1 MSNKIGIIGDGHVGS
16 TVAQQ
21 LILTGLVD
29 DLVMIDVNE
38 AKVRA
43 DQLDFQDAMAN
54 LKHHTT
60 ITINDYSALKDADI
74 VISAFGNIEL
84 EAGGERFAELNYNRE
99 RIGDIAES
107 IKKSGFNGIL
117 VAITNPV
124 DAITNMYQE
133 LTGLPRKHVIGT
145 GTLLDTARMKRAVG
159 ERMNVDPRSVEGFN
173 LGEHG
178 NSQFTAW
185 STVKVLEKPITE
197 VAEAK
202 HLKLEDLNDEIK
214 FGGQT
219 VYKGKQY
226 TNYGISAA
234 VTRLVETIQSDAHTE
249 MPVSNYQ
256 EKYGTYL
263 SYPAIVGRDGIV
275 QTVELTLTDEEE
287 KKLKA
292 SAETIKEK
300 ANK

>member
-117 VAITNPV
+117 LAITNPV

-133 LTGLPRKHVIGT
+133 LIGLPRKHVIGT

-197 VAEAK
+197 VAKVK

-263 SYPAIVGRDGIV
+263 SYPAIVGRDGII

-287 KKLKA
+287 KKLQA
-292 SAETIKEK
+292 SAATIKEK

>member
-99 RIGDIAES
+99 RIRAIAES

-117 VAITNPV
+117 LAITNPV

-159 ERMNVDPRSVEGFN
+159 ELMNVDPRSVEGFN

-185 STVKVLEKPITE
+185 STVKVLEKPVTE

-263 SYPAIVGRDGIV
+263 SYPAIVGRDGII

-287 KKLKA
+287 KKLQA
-292 SAETIKEK
+292 SAATIKEK

>member
-99 RIGDIAES
+99 RIGAIAES

-117 VAITNPV
+117 LAITNPV

-159 ERMNVDPRSVEGFN
+159 ELMNVDPRSVEGFN

-185 STVKVLEKPITE
+185 STVKVLEKPVTE
-197 VAEAK
+197 VAKAK

-263 SYPAIVGRDGIV
+263 SYPAIVGRDGII

-287 KKLKA
+287 KKLQS
-292 SAETIKEK
+292 SAATIKEK

>member
-54 LKHHTT
+54 LKHHIT
-60 ITINDYSALKDADI
+60 ININDYSALKDADI

-84 EAGGERFAELNYNRE
+84 EAGGERFAELNYNRD
-99 RIGDIAES
+99 RIGDIAKS

-117 VAITNPV
+117 LVITNPV

-159 ERMNVDPRSVEGFN
+159 ELMNVDPRSVEGFN

-197 VAEAK
+197 VAQAK

-287 KKLKA
+287 KKLQA
-292 SAETIKEK
+292 SAATIKEK

>member
-1 MSNKIGIIGDGHVGS
+1 MSNKIGVIGDGHVGS

-29 DLVMIDVNE
+29 NLVMIDVNE

-287 KKLKA
+287 KKLQA

>member
-99 RIGDIAES
+99 RIGDIVES

-117 VAITNPV
+117 LAITNPV

-197 VAEAK
+197 VAKAK

-263 SYPAIVGRDGIV
+263 SYPAIVGRDGII

-287 KKLKA
+287 KKLQA
-292 SAETIKEK
+292 SAATIKEK

>member
-99 RIGDIAES
+99 RIGAIAEA

-117 VAITNPV
+117 LAITNPV

-159 ERMNVDPRSVEGFN
+159 ELMNVDPRSVEGFN

-185 STVKVLEKPITE
+185 STVKVLEKPVTE

-263 SYPAIVGRDGIV
+263 SYPAIVGRDGII

-287 KKLKA
+287 KKLQS
-292 SAETIKEK
+292 SAATIKEK

>member
-38 AKVRA
+38 AKARA

-117 VAITNPV
+117 LAITNPV

-159 ERMNVDPRSVEGFN
+159 ELMNVDPRSVEGFN

-185 STVKVLEKPITE
+185 STVKVLEKPVTE

-202 HLKLEDLNDEIK
+202 NLKLEDLNDEIK

-263 SYPAIVGRDGIV
+263 SYPAIVGRDGII

-287 KKLKA
+287 KKLQA
-292 SAETIKEK
+292 SAATIKEK

>member
-16 TVAQQ
+16 TVAHQ
-21 LILTGLVD
+21 LLISGLVD
-29 DLVMIDVNE
+29 DLVLIDVNE
-38 AKVRA
+38 AKVTA
-43 DQLDFQDAMAN
+43 DELDFKDAMAN
-54 LKHHTT
+54 LKHHTN
-60 ITINDYSALKDADI
+60 IVINDYSALKDADI
-74 VISAFGNIEL
+74 IISAFGNISL

-99 RIGDIAES
+99 RIGDIAAS
-107 IKKSGFNGIL
+107 IKKSGFDGIL

-133 LTGLPRKHVIGT
+133 LTGLPKKHVIGT
-145 GTLLDTARMKRAVG
+145 GTLLDTSRMKRAVG
-159 ERMNVDPRSVEGFN
+159 SRLNVDPRSVEGFN

-185 STVKVLEKPITE
+185 STVKVLEQPITE
-197 VAEAK
+197 LVK
-202 HLKLEDLNDEIK
+202 DKPWKLEDLNDEIK

-226 TNYGISAA
+226 TNYGIAAA
-234 VTRLVETIQSDAHTE
+234 VTRLVETIESDARTE
-249 MPVSNYQ
+249 LPVSNYQ

-275 QTVELTLTDEEE
+275 QQVQLALTDEEE
-287 KKLKA
+287 KLLAK

-300 ANK
+300 SK

>member
-99 RIGDIAES
+99 RIGDIAEA

-117 VAITNPV
+117 LAITNPV

-185 STVKVLEKPITE
+185 STVKVLEKPVTE

-202 HLKLEDLNDEIK
+202 HLKLEDLNDKIK

-263 SYPAIVGRDGIV
+263 SYPAIVGRDGII

-287 KKLKA
+287 KKLQA
-292 SAETIKEK
+292 SAATIKEK

>member
-16 TVAQQ
+16 TVAHQ
-21 LILTGLVD
+21 LLVSGLVD
-29 DLVMIDVNE
+29 DLVLIDVNE
-38 AKVRA
+38 AKVTA
-43 DQLDFQDAMAN
+43 DELDFQDAMAN
-54 LKHHTT
+54 LKHHTN
-60 ITINDYSALKDADI
+60 IVINDYSALKGADI
-74 VISAFGNIEL
+74 IISAFGNISL

-99 RIGDIAES
+99 RIGDIAAS
-107 IKKSGFNGIL
+107 IKKSGFDGIL

-124 DAITNMYQE
+124 DAITNMYQG
-133 LTGLPRKHVIGT
+133 LTGLPKKHVIGT
-145 GTLLDTARMKRAVG
+145 GTLLDTSRMKRAVG
-159 ERMNVDPRSVEGFN
+159 SRLNVDPRSVEGFN

-185 STVKVLEKPITE
+185 STVKVLEQPITE
-197 VAEAK
+197 LVK
-202 HLKLEDLNDEIK
+202 DKPWKLEDLNDEIK

-226 TNYGISAA
+226 TNYGIAAA
-234 VTRLVETIQSDAHTE
+234 VTRLVETIESDARTE
-249 MPVSNYQ
+249 LPVSNYQ

-275 QTVELTLTDEEE
+275 QQVQLALTDEEE
-287 KKLKA
+287 KLLAK

-300 ANK
+300 SK

>member
-54 LKHHTT
+54 LKHHIT

-99 RIGDIAES
+99 RIGDIAEA

-117 VAITNPV
+117 LAITNPV

-159 ERMNVDPRSVEGFN
+159 ELMNVDPRSVEGFN

-185 STVKVLEKPITE
+185 STVKVLEKPVTE
-197 VAEAK
+197 VAQAK

-263 SYPAIVGRDGIV
+263 SYPAIVGRDGII

-287 KKLKA
+287 KKLQA
-292 SAETIKEK
+292 SAATIKEK

>member
-16 TVAQQ
+16 TIAQQ

-117 VAITNPV
+117 LAITNPV

-197 VAEAK
+197 VAKAK

-263 SYPAIVGRDGIV
+263 SYPAIVDRDGII

-287 KKLKA
+287 KKLQS
-292 SAETIKEK
+292 SAATIKEK

>member
-99 RIGDIAES
+99 RIGAIAEA

-117 VAITNPV
+117 LAITNPV

-159 ERMNVDPRSVEGFN
+159 ELMNVDPRSVEGFN

-197 VAEAK
+197 VAKAK

-263 SYPAIVGRDGIV
+263 SYPAIVGREGII

-287 KKLKA
+287 KKLQA
-292 SAETIKEK
+292 SAATIKEK

>member
-1 MSNKIGIIGDGHVGS
+1 MSNKIGVIGDGHVGS

-197 VAEAK
+197 VAEEK

-287 KKLKA
+287 KKLQA

>member
-16 TVAQQ
+16 TVAHQ
-21 LILTGLVD
+21 LLISGLVD
-29 DLVMIDVNE
+29 DLVLIDVNE
-38 AKVRA
+38 AKVTA
-43 DQLDFQDAMAN
+43 DELDFQDAMAN
-54 LKHHTT
+54 LKHHTN
-60 ITINDYSALKDADI
+60 IVINDYSALKDADI
-74 VISAFGNIEL
+74 IISAFGNISL

-99 RIGDIAES
+99 RIGDIAAS
-107 IKKSGFNGIL
+107 IKKSGFEGIL

-133 LTGLPRKHVIGT
+133 LTGLPKKHVIGT
-145 GTLLDTARMKRAVG
+145 GTLLDTSRMKRAVG
-159 ERMNVDPRSVEGFN
+159 SRLNVDPRSVEGFN

-185 STVKVLEKPITE
+185 STVKVLEQPITE
-197 VAEAK
+197 LVK
-202 HLKLEDLNDEIK
+202 DKPWKLEDLNDEIK

-226 TNYGISAA
+226 TNYGIAAA
-234 VTRLVETIQSDAHTE
+234 VTRLVETIESDARTE
-249 MPVSNYQ
+249 LSVSNYQ

-275 QTVELTLTDEEE
+275 QQVQLALTDEEE
-287 KKLKA
+287 KLLAK

-300 ANK
+300 SK

>member
-16 TVAQQ
+16 TVAHQ
-21 LILTGLVD
+21 LLISGLVD
-29 DLVMIDVNE
+29 DLVLIDVNE
-38 AKVRA
+38 AKVTA
-43 DQLDFQDAMAN
+43 DELDFQDAMAN
-54 LKHHTT
+54 LKHHTN
-60 ITINDYSALKDADI
+60 IVINDYSALKDADI
-74 VISAFGNIEL
+74 IISAFGNISL

-99 RIGDIAES
+99 RIGDIAAS
-107 IKKSGFNGIL
+107 IKKSGFDGIL

-133 LTGLPRKHVIGT
+133 LTGLPKKHVIGT
-145 GTLLDTARMKRAVG
+145 GTLLDTSRMKRAVG
-159 ERMNVDPRSVEGFN
+159 SRLNVDPRSVEGFN

-185 STVKVLEKPITE
+185 STVKVLEQPITE
-197 VAEAK
+197 LVK
-202 HLKLEDLNDEIK
+202 DKPWKLEDLNDEIK

-226 TNYGISAA
+226 TNYGIAAA
-234 VTRLVETIQSDAHTE
+234 VTRLVETIESDARTE
-249 MPVSNYQ
+249 LPVSNYQ
-256 EKYGTYL
+256 EEYGTYL

-275 QTVELTLTDEEE
+275 QQVQLALTDEEE
-287 KKLKA
+287 KLLAK

-300 ANK
+300 SK

>member
-21 LILTGLVD
+21 LIISGLVD
-29 DLVMIDVNE
+29 DLVLIDVNE
-38 AKVRA
+38 DKVTA

-54 LKHHTT
+54 LKSHTN
-60 ITINDYSALKDADI
+60 IVINDYSELKDAEI
-74 VISAFGNIEL
+74 VISAFGNIDL
-84 EAGGERFAELNYNRE
+84 EAGGERFAELKYNKE
-99 RIGDIAES
+99 RIGKIAVS

-124 DAITNMYQE
+124 DAITSMYQE
-133 LTGLPRKHVIGT
+133 LTGLPKKHVIGT

-159 ERMNVDPRSVEGFN
+159 QRLHVDPRSVEGFN

-185 STVKVLEKPITE
+185 STVKVMEKP
-197 VAEAK
+197 VAELAK
-202 HLKLEDLNDEIK
+202 DQPWEPSDLNDEIK
-214 FGGQT
+214 FGGQI

-234 VTRLVETIQSDAHTE
+234 VTRLVETIESDARTE

-275 QTVELTLTDEEE
+275 QQVELNLTEEEE
-287 KKLKA
+287 KLLA
-292 SAETIKEK
+292 DSAETIKEK
-300 ANK
+300 SQD

>member
-16 TVAQQ
+16 TIAQQ

-117 VAITNPV
+117 LAITNPV

-159 ERMNVDPRSVEGFN
+159 ELMNVDPRSVKGFN

-185 STVKVLEKPITE
+185 STVKVLEKPVTE

-263 SYPAIVGRDGIV
+263 SYPAIVGRDGII

-287 KKLKA
+287 KKLQA
-292 SAETIKEK
+292 SAATIKEK

>member
-16 TVAQQ
+16 TVAHQ
-21 LILTGLVD
+21 LLISGLVD
-29 DLVMIDVNE
+29 DLVLIDVNE
-38 AKVRA
+38 AKVTA
-43 DQLDFQDAMAN
+43 DELDFQDAMAN
-54 LKHHTT
+54 LKHHTN
-60 ITINDYSALKDADI
+60 IVINDYSALKDADI
-74 VISAFGNIEL
+74 IISAFGNISL

-99 RIGDIAES
+99 RIGDIAAS
-107 IKKSGFNGIL
+107 IKKSGFDGIL

-133 LTGLPRKHVIGT
+133 LTGLPKKHVIGT
-145 GTLLDTARMKRAVG
+145 GTLLDTSRMKRAVG
-159 ERMNVDPRSVEGFN
+159 SRLNVDPRSVEGFN

-185 STVKVLEKPITE
+185 STVKVLEQPITE
-197 VAEAK
+197 LVK
-202 HLKLEDLNDEIK
+202 DKPWKLEDLNDEIK

-226 TNYGISAA
+226 TNYGIAAA
-234 VTRLVETIQSDAHTE
+234 VTRLVETIESDARTE
-249 MPVSNYQ
+249 LPVSNYQ

-263 SYPAIVGRDGIV
+263 SYPAIVGRDGVV
-275 QTVELTLTDEEE
+275 QQVQLALTDEEE
-287 KKLKA
+287 KLLAK

-300 ANK
+300 SK

>member
-54 LKHHTT
+54 LKHHIT
-60 ITINDYSALKDADI
+60 ININDYSALKDADI

-99 RIGDIAES
+99 RIGDIAEA

-117 VAITNPV
+117 LAITNPV

-197 VAEAK
+197 VAKAK

-263 SYPAIVGRDGIV
+263 SYPAIVGRDGII

-287 KKLKA
+287 KKLQA
-292 SAETIKEK
+292 SAATIKEK

>member
-54 LKHHTT
+54 LKHHIT
-60 ITINDYSALKDADI
+60 ININDYSALKDADI

-107 IKKSGFNGIL
+107 IKNSGFNGIL
-117 VAITNPV
+117 LAITNPV

-263 SYPAIVGRDGIV
+263 SYPAIVGRDGII

-287 KKLKA
+287 KKLQA
-292 SAETIKEK
+292 SAATIKEK

>member
-16 TVAQQ
+16 TVAHQ
-21 LILTGLVD
+21 LLVSGLVD
-29 DLVMIDVNE
+29 DLVLIDVNE
-38 AKVRA
+38 AKVTA
-43 DQLDFQDAMAN
+43 DELDFQDAMAN
-54 LKHHTT
+54 LKHHTN
-60 ITINDYSALKDADI
+60 IVINDYSALKDADI
-74 VISAFGNIEL
+74 IISAFGNISL

-99 RIGDIAES
+99 RIGDIAAS
-107 IKKSGFNGIL
+107 IKKSGFDGIL

-124 DAITNMYQE
+124 DAITNMYQG
-133 LTGLPRKHVIGT
+133 LTGLPKKHVIGT
-145 GTLLDTARMKRAVG
+145 GTLLDTSRMKRAVG
-159 ERMNVDPRSVEGFN
+159 SRLNVDPRSVEGFN

-185 STVKVLEKPITE
+185 STVKVLEQPITE
-197 VAEAK
+197 LVK
-202 HLKLEDLNDEIK
+202 DKPWKLEDLNDEIK

-226 TNYGISAA
+226 TNYGIAAA
-234 VTRLVETIQSDAHTE
+234 VTRLVETIESDARTE
-249 MPVSNYQ
+249 LSVSNYQ

-275 QTVELTLTDEEE
+275 QQVQLALTDEEE
-287 KKLKA
+287 KLLAK

-300 ANK
+300 SK

>member
-54 LKHHTT
+54 LKHHIT
-60 ITINDYSALKDADI
+60 ININDYSALKDADI

-84 EAGGERFAELNYNRE
+84 EAGGERFAELNYNRD
-99 RIGDIAES
+99 RIGDIAKS

-117 VAITNPV
+117 LVITNPV

-159 ERMNVDPRSVEGFN
+159 ELMNVDPRSVEGFN

-185 STVKVLEKPITE
+185 STVKVLEKPVTE
-197 VAEAK
+197 VAKAK

-263 SYPAIVGRDGIV
+263 SYPAIVGRDGII

-287 KKLKA
+287 KKLQS
-292 SAETIKEK
+292 SAATIKEK

>member
-54 LKHHTT
+54 LKHHIT
-60 ITINDYSALKDADI
+60 ININDYSALKDADI

-84 EAGGERFAELNYNRE
+84 EAGGERFAELNYNRD
-99 RIGDIAES
+99 RIGDIAKS

-117 VAITNPV
+117 LVITNPV

-159 ERMNVDPRSVEGFN
+159 ELMNVDPRSVEGFN

-197 VAEAK
+197 VAQAK

-263 SYPAIVGRDGIV
+263 SYPAIVGRDGII

-287 KKLKA
+287 KKLQS

>member
-99 RIGDIAES
+99 RIGDIAEA

-117 VAITNPV
+117 LAITNPV

-185 STVKVLEKPITE
+185 STFKVLEKPITE

-263 SYPAIVGRDGIV
+263 SYPAIVGRDGII

-287 KKLKA
+287 KKLQA
-292 SAETIKEK
+292 SAATIKEK

>member
-99 RIGDIAES
+99 RIGDIAKS

-117 VAITNPV
+117 LVITNPV

-159 ERMNVDPRSVEGFN
+159 ELMNVDPRSVEGFN

-263 SYPAIVGRDGIV
+263 SYPAIVGRDGII

-287 KKLKA
+287 KKLQA
-292 SAETIKEK
+292 SAATIKEK

>member
-99 RIGDIAES
+99 RIGDIAKS

-117 VAITNPV
+117 LVITNPV

-159 ERMNVDPRSVEGFN
+159 ELMNVDPRSVEGFN

-197 VAEAK
+197 VAQAK

-287 KKLKA
+287 KKLQA
-292 SAETIKEK
+292 SAATIKEK

>member
-16 TVAQQ
+16 TVAHQ
-21 LILTGLVD
+21 LLISGLVD
-29 DLVMIDVNE
+29 DLVLIDVNE
-38 AKVRA
+38 AKVTA
-43 DQLDFQDAMAN
+43 DELDFQDAMAN
-54 LKHHTT
+54 LKHHTN
-60 ITINDYSALKDADI
+60 IVINDYSALKDADI
-74 VISAFGNIEL
+74 IISAFGNISL

-99 RIGDIAES
+99 RIGDIAAS
-107 IKKSGFNGIL
+107 IKKSGFDGIL

-133 LTGLPRKHVIGT
+133 LTGLPKKHVIGT
-145 GTLLDTARMKRAVG
+145 GTLLDTSRMKRAVG
-159 ERMNVDPRSVEGFN
+159 SRLNVDPRSVEGFN

-185 STVKVLEKPITE
+185 STVKVLEQPITE
-197 VAEAK
+197 LVK
-202 HLKLEDLNDEIK
+202 DKPWKLEDLNDEIK

-226 TNYGISAA
+226 TNYGIAAA
-234 VTRLVETIQSDAHTE
+234 VTRLVETIESDARTE
-249 MPVSNYQ
+249 LPVSNYQ

-275 QTVELTLTDEEE
+275 QQVQLALTDEEE
-287 KKLKA
+287 KLLA
-292 SAETIKEK
+292 TSAETIKEK
-300 ANK
+300 SR

>member
-84 EAGGERFAELNYNRE
+84 EAGGKRFAELNYNRE
-99 RIGDIAES
+99 RIGDIAEA

-117 VAITNPV
+117 LAITNPV

-197 VAEAK
+197 VAKAK

-263 SYPAIVGRDGIV
+263 SYPAIVGRDGII

-287 KKLKA
+287 KKLQA
-292 SAETIKEK
+292 SAATIKEK

>member
-16 TVAQQ
+16 TVAHQ
-21 LILTGLVD
+21 LLISGLVD
-29 DLVMIDVNE
+29 DLVLIDVNE
-38 AKVRA
+38 AKVTA
-43 DQLDFQDAMAN
+43 DELDFQDAMAN
-54 LKHHTT
+54 LKHHTN
-60 ITINDYSALKDADI
+60 IVINDYSALKDADI
-74 VISAFGNIEL
+74 IISAFGNISL

-99 RIGDIAES
+99 RIGDIAAS
-107 IKKSGFNGIL
+107 IKKSGFDGIL

-133 LTGLPRKHVIGT
+133 LTGLPKKHVIGT
-145 GTLLDTARMKRAVG
+145 GTLLDTSRMKRAVG
-159 ERMNVDPRSVEGFN
+159 SRLNVDPRSVEGFN

-185 STVKVLEKPITE
+185 STVKVLEQPITDL
-197 VAEAK
+197 VK
-202 HLKLEDLNDEIK
+202 DKPWKLEDLNDEIK

-226 TNYGISAA
+226 TNYGIAAA
-234 VTRLVETIQSDAHTE
+234 VTRLVETIESDARTE
-249 MPVSNYQ
+249 LPVSNYQ

-275 QTVELTLTDEEE
+275 QQVQLALTDEEE
-287 KKLKA
+287 KLLAK

-300 ANK
+300 SK

>member
-16 TVAQQ
+16 TVAHQ
-21 LILTGLVD
+21 LLISGLVD
-29 DLVMIDVNE
+29 DLVLIDVNE
-38 AKVRA
+38 AKVTA
-43 DQLDFQDAMAN
+43 DELDFQDAMAN
-54 LKHHTT
+54 LKHHTN
-60 ITINDYSALKDADI
+60 IVINDYSALKDADI
-74 VISAFGNIEL
+74 IISAFGNISL

-99 RIGDIAES
+99 RIGDIAAS
-107 IKKSGFNGIL
+107 IKKSGFDGIL

-133 LTGLPRKHVIGT
+133 LTGLPKKHVIGT
-145 GTLLDTARMKRAVG
+145 GTLLDTSRMKRAVG
-159 ERMNVDPRSVEGFN
+159 SRLNVDPRSVEGFN

-185 STVKVLEKPITE
+185 STVKVLEQPITE
-197 VAEAK
+197 LVK
-202 HLKLEDLNDEIK
+202 DKPWKLKDLNDEIK

-226 TNYGISAA
+226 TNYGIAAA
-234 VTRLVETIQSDAHTE
+234 VTRLVETIESDARTE
-249 MPVSNYQ
+249 LSVSNYQ

-275 QTVELTLTDEEE
+275 QQVQLALTDEEE
-287 KKLKA
+287 KLLAK

-300 ANK
+300 SK

>member
-16 TVAQQ
+16 TVAHQ
-21 LILTGLVD
+21 LLVSGLVD
-29 DLVMIDVNE
+29 DLVLIDVNE
-38 AKVRA
+38 AKVTA
-43 DQLDFQDAMAN
+43 DELDFQDAMAN
-54 LKHHTT
+54 LKHHTN
-60 ITINDYSALKDADI
+60 IVINDYSALKDADI
-74 VISAFGNIEL
+74 IISAFGNISL

-99 RIGDIAES
+99 RIGDIAAS
-107 IKKSGFNGIL
+107 IKKSGFDGIL

-133 LTGLPRKHVIGT
+133 LTGLPKKHVIGT
-145 GTLLDTARMKRAVG
+145 GTLLDTSRMKRAVG
-159 ERMNVDPRSVEGFN
+159 SRLSVDPRSVEGFN

-185 STVKVLEKPITE
+185 STVKVLEQPITE
-197 VAEAK
+197 LVK
-202 HLKLEDLNDEIK
+202 DKPWKLEDLNDEIK

-226 TNYGISAA
+226 TNYGIAAA
-234 VTRLVETIQSDAHTE
+234 VTRLVETIESDARTE
-249 MPVSNYQ
+249 LPVSNYQ

-275 QTVELTLTDEEE
+275 QQVQLALTDEEE
-287 KKLKA
+287 KLLAK

-300 ANK
+300 SK

>member
-16 TVAQQ
+16 TVAHQ
-21 LILTGLVD
+21 LLVSGLVD
-29 DLVMIDVNE
+29 DLVLIDVNE
-38 AKVRA
+38 AKVTA
-43 DQLDFQDAMAN
+43 DELDFQDAMAN
-54 LKHHTT
+54 LKHHTN
-60 ITINDYSALKDADI
+60 IVINDYSALKDADI
-74 VISAFGNIEL
+74 IISAFGNISL

-99 RIGDIAES
+99 RIGDIAAS
-107 IKKSGFNGIL
+107 IKKSGFDGIL

-133 LTGLPRKHVIGT
+133 LTGLPKKHVIGT
-145 GTLLDTARMKRAVG
+145 GTLLDTSRMKRAVG
-159 ERMNVDPRSVEGFN
+159 SRLNVDPRSVEGFN

-185 STVKVLEKPITE
+185 STVKVLEQPITE
-197 VAEAK
+197 LVK
-202 HLKLEDLNDEIK
+202 DKPWKLEDLNDEIK

-226 TNYGISAA
+226 TNYGIAAA
-234 VTRLVETIQSDAHTE
+234 VTRLVETIESDARTE
-249 MPVSNYQ
+249 LPVSNYQ

-275 QTVELTLTDEEE
+275 QQIQLALTDEEE
-287 KKLKA
+287 KLLAK

-300 ANK
+300 SK